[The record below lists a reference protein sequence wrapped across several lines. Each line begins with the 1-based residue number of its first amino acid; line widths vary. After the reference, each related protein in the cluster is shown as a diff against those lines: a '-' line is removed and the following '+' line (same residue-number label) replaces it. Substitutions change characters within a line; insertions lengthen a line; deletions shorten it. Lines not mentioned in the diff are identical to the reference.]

1 MKLQGLLSR
10 VRYMTALAI
19 ATLAGVQTV
28 HAQQEVQYSQYMF
41 NMLAVNPA
49 YAGSRDV
56 LSMTGLYRQQ
66 WANISNV
73 NTASFTIDMPIKKE
87 KVGVG
92 LQVYNDQIGLFNNT
106 GIYASYA
113 YRVKVTQKTT
123 LSMGV
128 QGGVTNLYG
137 NLGSVVTAYNAS
149 GVGQTGVDPT
159 FTGNISKWL
168 PNVGVGLYLS
178 NDRGYIGLSAPTLI
192 QNAIKDVTG
201 KIDTTTNT
209 QVSQARQDRHYFL
222 MMGFVV
228 GLGRSLA
235 LKPSILVKATRDA
248 AALDLNLN
256 LWIKDRIAIGG
267 SWRTNNG
274 DFSSVFSNNRGDA
287 VVGLLEI
294 QATDQFRLGYSYD
307 FMLNGLTKAAGP
319 THEAML
325 RYEFGY
331 RKAKILTPRYF

>member
-10 VRYMTALAI
+10 VRYMTALAF

-66 WANISNV
+66 WVGIDGAP
-73 NTASFTIDMPIKKE
+73 TTQSFTIDMPIKKE
-87 KVGVG
+87 KVGIG
-92 LQVYNDQIGLFNNT
+92 FQAYNDQIGIFKNT
-106 GIYASYA
+106 GVALSYA
-113 YRVKVTQKTT
+113 YRVKVSQRTT

-137 NLGSVVTAYNAS
+137 DLLGVQRTL
-149 GVGQTGVDPT
+149 TGTDVDPA
-159 FTGNISKWL
+159 FSGNISKWL

-192 QNAIKDVTG
+192 QNRFKDG
-201 KIDTTTNT
+201 EAT
-209 QVSQARQDRHYFL
+209 QSSDSVARQDRHYFL
-222 MMGFVV
+222 MAGFVI

-235 LKPSILVKATRDA
+235 LKPSFLVKATRDA
-248 AALDLNLN
+248 AAIDLNLN

-267 SWRTNNG
+267 SWRTNNKNFKSTFG
-274 DFSSVFSNNRGDA
+274 NLNGDA
-287 VVGLLEI
+287 VIGMLEI
-294 QATDQFRLGYSYD
+294 QATDQFRLGYAYD
-307 FMLNGLTKAAGP
+307 FALNGLQSKQNG
-319 THEAML
+319 THEVML

>member
-10 VRYMTALAI
+10 VRYMSALAF
-19 ATLAGVQTV
+19 ATFAGVQTV

-41 NMLAVNPA
+41 NMLAVNPS

-66 WANISNV
+66 WVGIEGAP
-73 NTASFTIDMPIKKE
+73 TTQSFTIDLPIKKE
-87 KVGVG
+87 KVGIG
-92 LQVYNDQIGLFNNT
+92 FQAYNDQIGIFKNT
-106 GIYASYA
+106 GVALSYA
-113 YRVKVTQKTT
+113 YRVKVSPKTT

-128 QGGVTNLYG
+128 QGGVVNLTG
-137 NLGSVVTAYNAS
+137 NLLDVQRTLS
-149 GVGQTGVDPT
+149 GTDT
-159 FTGNISKWL
+159 DAAFSGNISKWL
-168 PNVGVGLYLS
+168 PNVGLGLYLS

-192 QNAIKDVTG
+192 QNRFRDGDATKSSDSV
-201 KIDTTTNT
+201 
-209 QVSQARQDRHYFL
+209 ARQDRHYFL
-222 MMGFVV
+222 MAGFVI

-235 LKPSILVKATRDA
+235 LKPSFLVKATRDA
-248 AALDLNLN
+248 AAIDLNLN

-267 SWRTNNG
+267 SWRTNNSN
-274 DFSSVFSNNRGDA
+274 FSSQFGNLNGDA
-287 VVGLLEI
+287 LIGMLEI
-294 QATDQFRLGYSYD
+294 QATDQFRIGYAYD
-307 FMLNGLTKAAGP
+307 FALNGFRGKQSG

>member
-1 MKLQGLLSR
+1 
-10 VRYMTALAI
+10 MTALAF

-66 WANISNV
+66 WVGIDGAP
-73 NTASFTIDMPIKKE
+73 TTQSFTIDMPIKKE
-87 KVGVG
+87 KVGIG
-92 LQVYNDQIGLFNNT
+92 FQAYNDQIGIFKNT
-106 GIYASYA
+106 GVALSYA
-113 YRVKVTQKTT
+113 YRVKVSQRTT

-137 NLGSVVTAYNAS
+137 DLLGVQRTL
-149 GVGQTGVDPT
+149 TGTDVDPA
-159 FTGNISKWL
+159 FSGNISKWL

-192 QNAIKDVTG
+192 QNRFKDGEATKSSDSV
-201 KIDTTTNT
+201 
-209 QVSQARQDRHYFL
+209 ARQDRHYFL
-222 MMGFVV
+222 MAGFVI

-235 LKPSILVKATRDA
+235 LKPSFLVKATRDA
-248 AALDLNLN
+248 AAIDLNLN

-267 SWRTNNG
+267 SWRTNNKNFKSTFG
-274 DFSSVFSNNRGDA
+274 NLNGDA
-287 VVGLLEI
+287 VIGMLEI
-294 QATDQFRLGYSYD
+294 QATDQFRLGYAYD
-307 FMLNGLTKAAGP
+307 FALNGLQSKQNG
-319 THEAML
+319 THEVML

>member
-92 LQVYNDQIGLFNNT
+92 LQVYNDQIGIFNNT

-113 YRVKVTQKTT
+113 YRVKVSQKTT
-123 LSMGV
+123 LSMGL

-137 NLGSVVTAYNAS
+137 NLGNVVTAYSAS
-149 GVGQTGVDPT
+149 GAAQTGIDPT
-159 FTGNISKWL
+159 FSGNISKWL

-192 QNAIKDVTG
+192 QNAIGVTG
-201 KIDTTTNT
+201 KVDTSKNA
-209 QVSQARQDRHYFL
+209 QASQGRQDRHYFL

-235 LKPSILVKATRDA
+235 LKPSVLVKATRDA

-267 SWRTNNG
+267 SWRTNNSN
-274 DFSSVFSNNRGDA
+274 FQSIFSNNRGDA

-307 FMLNGLTKAAGP
+307 FMLNGLGKRAGA

>member
-10 VRYMTALAI
+10 VRYMTALAF

-66 WANISNV
+66 WAGITDANI
-73 NTASFTIDMPIKKE
+73 NTASFTIDLPIKKE
-87 KVGVG
+87 KVGIG
-92 LQVYNDQIGLFNNT
+92 FQAYNDQIGIFKNT
-106 GIYASYA
+106 GLYASYA
-113 YRVKVTQKTT
+113 YRVKVSQKTT
-123 LSMGV
+123 LSMGL
-128 QGGVTNLYG
+128 QGGVTNLSG
-137 NLGSVVTAYNAS
+137 NFKDIVTAYQNGN
-149 GVGQTGVDPT
+149 GVNNDPT
-159 FTGNISKWL
+159 FTGSIGRWL

-178 NDRGYIGLSAPTLI
+178 NDRGYIGLSCPSLVQHNFRDIAGT
-192 QNAIKDVTG
+192 
-201 KIDTTTNT
+201 IDSSKT
-209 QVSQARQDRHYFL
+209 SARQDRHYFL
-222 MMGFVV
+222 MAGFVV

-235 LKPSILVKATRDA
+235 LKPSFLVKATRDA
-248 AALDLNLN
+248 AALDVNLN

-267 SWRTNNG
+267 SWRTNNTN
-274 DFSSVFSNNRGDA
+274 FKSPFSNNNGDA

-307 FMLNGLTKAAGP
+307 FMLNGVGKVGGA

>member
-19 ATLAGVQTV
+19 ATLAGIQTV

-66 WANISNV
+66 WANISNA

-92 LQVYNDQIGLFNNT
+92 LQAYRDQIGIFTNT
-106 GIYASYA
+106 GIYGSYA
-113 YRVKVTQKTT
+113 YRVKVSQRTT

-128 QGGVTNLYG
+128 QGGVNNLVGDY
-137 NLGSVVTAYNAS
+137 SSIITAYNNA
-149 GVGQTGVDPT
+149 GAGINNDPT
-159 FTGNISKWL
+159 FSGGISKWL

-192 QNAIKDVTG
+192 QNTFRDNTG
-201 KIDTTTNT
+201 KSDST
-209 QVSQARQDRHYFL
+209 ARQDRHYFL
-222 MMGFVV
+222 MAGFVV

-235 LKPSILVKATRDA
+235 LKPSFLVKATRDA
-248 AALDLNLN
+248 AAFDFNLN

-267 SWRTNNG
+267 SWRTNNS
-274 DFSSVFSNNRGDA
+274 DFKSPFSNNGGDA

-294 QATDQFRLGYSYD
+294 QMTDQFRLGYSYD
-307 FMLNGLTKAAGP
+307 FMLNGLGKRAGA

>member
-10 VRYMTALAI
+10 VRYMTALAC

-66 WANISNV
+66 WVGIEGSP
-73 NTASFTIDMPIKKE
+73 TTQSFTIDMPIKKE
-87 KVGVG
+87 KVGIG
-92 LQVYNDQIGLFNNT
+92 FQAYNDQIGIFKNT
-106 GIYASYA
+106 GVALSYA
-113 YRVKVTQKTT
+113 YRVKVSQRTT

-128 QGGVTNLYG
+128 QGGITNLSG
-137 NLGSVVTAYNAS
+137 DLLGVQRTLS
-149 GVGQTGVDPT
+149 GTDTDPA
-159 FTGNISKWL
+159 FAGNISKWL

-192 QNAIKDVTG
+192 QNRFKDVMGTA
-201 KIDTTTNT
+201 DTNT
-209 QVSQARQDRHYFL
+209 TAARQDRHYFL
-222 MMGFVV
+222 MAGFVI

-235 LKPSILVKATRDA
+235 LKPSFLVKATRDA
-248 AALDLNLN
+248 AAIDLNLN

-267 SWRTNNG
+267 SWRTNNK
-274 DFSSVFSNNRGDA
+274 DFKSPFGNLNGDA
-287 VVGLLEI
+287 VIGMLEI
-294 QATDQFRLGYSYD
+294 QATDQFRLGYAYD
-307 FMLNGLTKAAGP
+307 FAINGLQNKQNG
-319 THEAML
+319 THEVML

>member
-10 VRYMTALAI
+10 VRYMTALAF

-66 WANISNV
+66 WVGIDGAP
-73 NTASFTIDMPIKKE
+73 TTQSFTIDMPIKKE
-87 KVGVG
+87 KVGIG
-92 LQVYNDQIGLFNNT
+92 FQAYNDQIGIFKNT
-106 GIYASYA
+106 GVALSYA
-113 YRVKVTQKTT
+113 YRVKVSQRTT

-137 NLGSVVTAYNAS
+137 DLLGVQRTL
-149 GVGQTGVDPT
+149 TGTDVDPA
-159 FTGNISKWL
+159 FSGNISKWL

-192 QNAIKDVTG
+192 QNRFKDGEATKSSDSV
-201 KIDTTTNT
+201 
-209 QVSQARQDRHYFL
+209 ARQDRHYFL
-222 MMGFVV
+222 MAGFVI

-235 LKPSILVKATRDA
+235 LKPSFLVKATRDA
-248 AALDLNLN
+248 AAIDLNLN

-267 SWRTNNG
+267 SWRTNNKNFKSTFG
-274 DFSSVFSNNRGDA
+274 NLNGDA
-287 VVGLLEI
+287 VIGMLEI
-294 QATDQFRLGYSYD
+294 QATDQFRLGYAYD
-307 FMLNGLTKAAGP
+307 FALNGLQSKQNG
-319 THEAML
+319 THEVML

>member
-10 VRYMTALAI
+10 VRYMTALAF

-66 WANISNV
+66 WVGVEGAP
-73 NTASFTIDMPIKKE
+73 TTQSFTIDLPIKKE
-87 KVGVG
+87 KVGIG
-92 LQVYNDQIGLFNNT
+92 FQAYNDQIGVFKNT
-106 GIYASYA
+106 GVALSYA
-113 YRVKVTQKTT
+113 YRVKVSQRTT

-128 QGGVTNLYG
+128 QGAVTNLSGDLIGVQRTLTGGDADAAFSG
-137 NLGSVVTAYNAS
+137 NV
-149 GVGQTGVDPT
+149 
-159 FTGNISKWL
+159 SKWL

-192 QNAIKDVTG
+192 QNRFRDGDATKSSDSV
-201 KIDTTTNT
+201 
-209 QVSQARQDRHYFL
+209 ARQDRHYFL
-222 MMGFVV
+222 MAGFVI

-235 LKPSILVKATRDA
+235 LKPSFLVKATRDA
-248 AALDLNLN
+248 AAIDLNLN

-267 SWRTNNG
+267 SWRTNNKN
-274 DFSSVFSNNRGDA
+274 FSSKFGNLNGDA
-287 VVGLLEI
+287 VIGMLEI
-294 QATDQFRLGYSYD
+294 QATDQFRLGYAYD
-307 FMLNGLTKAAGP
+307 FALNGFQGKQNG
-319 THEAML
+319 THEVML

>member
-10 VRYMTALAI
+10 VRYMTALAF

-66 WANISNV
+66 WVGIDGAP
-73 NTASFTIDMPIKKE
+73 TTQSFTIDMPIKKE
-87 KVGVG
+87 KVGIG
-92 LQVYNDQIGLFNNT
+92 FQAYNDQIGIFKNT
-106 GIYASYA
+106 GVALSYA
-113 YRVKVTQKTT
+113 YRVKVSQRTT

-137 NLGSVVTAYNAS
+137 DLLGVQRTL
-149 GVGQTGVDPT
+149 TGTDVDPA
-159 FTGNISKWL
+159 FSGNISKWL

-192 QNAIKDVTG
+192 QNRFKDGEATKSSDSV
-201 KIDTTTNT
+201 
-209 QVSQARQDRHYFL
+209 ARQDRHYFL
-222 MMGFVV
+222 MAGFVI

-235 LKPSILVKATRDA
+235 LKPSFLVKATRDA
-248 AALDLNLN
+248 AAIDLNLN

-267 SWRTNNG
+267 SWRTNNK
-274 DFSSVFSNNRGDA
+274 DFKSTFGNLNGDA
-287 VVGLLEI
+287 VIGMLEI
-294 QATDQFRLGYSYD
+294 QATDQFRLGYAYD
-307 FMLNGLTKAAGP
+307 FALNGLQSKQNG
-319 THEAML
+319 THEVML

>member
-10 VRYMTALAI
+10 VRYMTALAF

-66 WANISNV
+66 WAGIGGP
-73 NTASFTIDMPIKKE
+73 TTQSFTIDMPIKKE
-87 KVGVG
+87 KVGIG
-92 LQVYNDQIGLFNNT
+92 FQAYNDQIGVFKNT
-106 GIYASYA
+106 GVSLSYA
-113 YRVKVTQKTT
+113 YRVKVSQKTT

-128 QGGVTNLYG
+128 QGGVVNL
-137 NLGSVVTAYNAS
+137 S
-149 GVGQTGVDPT
+149 GDLMGVQRTLTGTDIDPA
-159 FTGNISKWL
+159 FSGNISRWL
-168 PNVGVGLYLS
+168 PNVGVGLYVS
-178 NDRGYIGLSAPTLI
+178 NDRGYLGLSVPSII
-192 QNAIKDVTG
+192 QNPFKDGTG
-201 KIDTTTNT
+201 TADTG
-209 QVSQARQDRHYFL
+209 VAVARQDRHYFL
-222 MMGFVV
+222 MGGFVI

-235 LKPSILVKATRDA
+235 LKPSFLVKATRDA

-267 SWRTNNG
+267 SWRTNNTK
-274 DFSSVFSNNRGDA
+274 FNSPFSNQNGDA
-287 VVGLLEI
+287 AVGMLEI
-294 QATDQFRLGYSYD
+294 QATDQFRLGYAYD
-307 FMLNGLTKAAGP
+307 FMLNGVSKVGGA
-319 THEAML
+319 THEVML

>member
-19 ATLAGVQTV
+19 ATLAGIQTV

-66 WANISNV
+66 WANISNA

-92 LQVYNDQIGLFNNT
+92 LQAYRDQIGIFTNT

-113 YRVKVTQKTT
+113 YRVKVTQRTT

-128 QGGVTNLYG
+128 QGGVNNLVGDY
-137 NLGSVVTAYNAS
+137 SSIITAYNT
-149 GVGQTGVDPT
+149 TGAGINNDPT
-159 FTGNISKWL
+159 FSGGISSWL

-178 NDRGYIGLSAPTLI
+178 NDKGYIGLSAPTLI
-192 QNAIKDVTG
+192 QNALGVTG
-201 KIDTTTNT
+201 KIDTTKTT
-209 QVSQARQDRHYFL
+209 QASQGRQDRHYFF
-222 MMGFVV
+222 MAGFVV

-235 LKPSILVKATRDA
+235 LKPSLLVKATRDA

-267 SWRTNNG
+267 SWRTNNSN
-274 DFSSVFSNNRGDA
+274 FSSIFSNSKGDA

-307 FMLNGLTKAAGP
+307 FMLNGLGKRAGA

>member
-10 VRYMTALAI
+10 VRYMTALAF

-66 WANISNV
+66 WVGIDGAP
-73 NTASFTIDMPIKKE
+73 TTQSFTIDMPIKKE
-87 KVGVG
+87 KVGIG
-92 LQVYNDQIGLFNNT
+92 FQAYNDQIGIFKNT
-106 GIYASYA
+106 GVALSYA
-113 YRVKVTQKTT
+113 YRVKVSQRTT

-137 NLGSVVTAYNAS
+137 DLLGVQRTL
-149 GVGQTGVDPT
+149 TGTDIDPA
-159 FTGNISKWL
+159 FSGNISKWL

-192 QNAIKDVTG
+192 QNRFKDGEATKSSDSV
-201 KIDTTTNT
+201 
-209 QVSQARQDRHYFL
+209 ARQDRHYFL
-222 MMGFVV
+222 MAGFVI

-235 LKPSILVKATRDA
+235 LKPSFLVKATRDA
-248 AALDLNLN
+248 AAIDLNLN

-267 SWRTNNG
+267 SWRTNNK
-274 DFSSVFSNNRGDA
+274 DFKSTFGNLNGDA
-287 VVGLLEI
+287 VIGMLEI
-294 QATDQFRLGYSYD
+294 QATDQFRLGYAYD
-307 FMLNGLTKAAGP
+307 FALNGLQSKQNG
-319 THEAML
+319 THEVML

>member
-10 VRYMTALAI
+10 VRYMTALAF

-66 WANISNV
+66 WVGIAGSP
-73 NTASFTIDMPIKKE
+73 TTQSFTIDMPIKKE
-87 KVGVG
+87 KVGIG
-92 LQVYNDQIGLFNNT
+92 FQAYNDQIGVFKNT
-106 GIYASYA
+106 GVALSYA
-113 YRVKVTQKTT
+113 YRVKVSQRTT

-128 QGGVTNLYG
+128 QGGVTNLTG
-137 NLGSVVTAYNAS
+137 DLM
-149 GVGQTGVDPT
+149 GVQRTLTGTDVDPA
-159 FTGNISKWL
+159 FSGNISKWL

-192 QNAIKDVTG
+192 QNRFKDGEATKSSDSV
-201 KIDTTTNT
+201 
-209 QVSQARQDRHYFL
+209 ARQDRHYFL
-222 MMGFVV
+222 MAGFVI

-235 LKPSILVKATRDA
+235 LKPSFLVKATRDA
-248 AALDLNLN
+248 AAIDLNLN

-267 SWRTNNG
+267 SWRTNNK
-274 DFSSVFSNNRGDA
+274 DFKSPFGNLNGDA
-287 VVGLLEI
+287 VIGMLEI
-294 QATDQFRLGYSYD
+294 QATDQFRLGYAYD
-307 FMLNGLTKAAGP
+307 FALNGLQSKQNG
-319 THEAML
+319 THEVML

>member
-1 MKLQGLLSR
+1 MKLQGLLSK
-10 VRYMTALAI
+10 VRYMTALAF

-41 NMLAVNPA
+41 NMMAVNPA

-66 WANISNV
+66 WVNIDGAP
-73 NTASFTIDMPIKKE
+73 TTQSFTIDLPIKKE
-87 KVGVG
+87 KVGIG
-92 LQVYNDQIGLFNNT
+92 FQAYNDQIGVFKNT
-106 GIYASYA
+106 GVALSYA
-113 YRVKVTQKTT
+113 YRVKVSQRTT

-128 QGGVTNLYG
+128 QGGVTNLSGDLLKVQRTLSG
-137 NLGSVVTAYNAS
+137 NDA
-149 GVGQTGVDPT
+149 DPA
-159 FTGNISKWL
+159 FAVNISKWL

-192 QNAIKDVTG
+192 QNRFKDVTG
-201 KIDTTTNT
+201 TADTG
-209 QVSQARQDRHYFL
+209 VASARQDRHYFL
-222 MMGFVV
+222 MAGFVV

-235 LKPSILVKATRDA
+235 LKPSFLVKATRDA
-248 AALDLNLN
+248 AAFDFNLN
-256 LWIKDRIAIGG
+256 LWIKDRIALGA
-267 SWRTNNG
+267 SWRTNNKN
-274 DFSSVFSNNRGDA
+274 FSSPFGNLNGDA
-287 VVGLLEI
+287 VIGMLEI

-307 FMLNGLTKAAGP
+307 FALNGLRSKQNG
-319 THEAML
+319 THEVML